1 MTPAQIL
8 AIRRA
13 LNENRETFGARFG
26 RSGRTVESW
35 EQGNREPDPLVV
47 KALGRIVKTRK
58 IRVDAV
64 PNTR

>member
-8 AIRRA
+8 AIRKA

-47 KALGRIVKTRK
+47 KELGRIVKMRK
-58 IRVDAV
+58 IPLAAAV
-64 PNTR
+64 NVS